1 MSAWYVS
8 IMTRIASLTIAL
20 GLVFAACGSKK
31 SSEPASSSGSEVAA
45 APSPTEEARTLFH
58 TVCATCHGE
67 DGTGNGTA
75 AAALNPKPQNY
86 NDKAWQAKVT
96 DDEIKKAIL
105 MGGAAVGRSAAMP
118 AQTQL
123 RDKPEVVDALVRII
137 RGFAK

>member
-1 MSAWYVS
+1 
-8 IMTRIASLTIAL
+8 MTRIASLTIAL

-31 SSEPASSSGSEVAA
+31 SSEPASSSGSGSEVAA
-45 APSPTEEARTLFH
+45 APSPTEEARTLFK
-58 TVCATCHGE
+58 TVCSTCHGE

-105 MGGAAVGRSAAMP
+105 QGGAAVGRSPAMP

-123 RDKPEVVDALVRII
+123 KDKPEVVEALVRIV
-137 RGFAK
+137 RSFGK